1 MLSKFSVKKPFSVL
15 VMVVMILVFGGVSF
29 TKMTPDLFPNIDLPY
44 VMVMTAYPG
53 AAPEEVESKVTS
65 PMEQQMASLE
75 NLKKI
80 DSVSG
85 ESYSMILLEFN
96 SDADLSVVSV
106 DIRDKIDLVSGK
118 FDEQVQ
124 KPVVFKMNPNMMP
137 ITVAAVNQEGM
148 TTDGVSTLVEEELI
162 RQLEGVDGVAGVS
175 TAGMVENT
183 VHITLNQERIDEIN
197 EQIQAVV
204 NGKLSGAEASLA
216 GGIESAKAGQQQL
229 NGGKAAITE
238 GQQALAAQKELVGN
252 ALSQL
257 RILVIQREGLLKL
270 GLTEEAKKV
279 QATIDGIRSGMKAG
293 EAELAKVGVD
303 LSTIDKDL
311 ASINLAI
318 SNFNISMAVASDTLG
333 NQMAELTGTGAYLQ
347 SLTLQLEASMAE
359 MKESAKSAGAK
370 VNMDGMLTVE
380 NLSSLLKAQNMDLPA
395 GYIAQGE
402 QELLVSVGDK
412 FKGIEELIEM
422 VLVNPGIE
430 GIAPIKLSD
439 VATVSYMSNGEDTYA
454 KINGEDGVLLTFS
467 KQSDVSTAQ

>member
-162 RQLEGVDGVAGVS
+162 RQLEGVD
-175 TAGMVENT
+175 
-183 VHITLNQERIDEIN
+183 
-197 EQIQAVV
+197 
-204 NGKLSGAEASLA
+204 
-216 GGIESAKAGQQQL
+216 
-229 NGGKAAITE
+229 
-238 GQQALAAQKELVGN
+238 
-252 ALSQL
+252 
-257 RILVIQREGLLKL
+257 
-270 GLTEEAKKV
+270 
-279 QATIDGIRSGMKAG
+279 
-293 EAELAKVGVD
+293 
-303 LSTIDKDL
+303 
-311 ASINLAI
+311 
-318 SNFNISMAVASDTLG
+318 
-333 NQMAELTGTGAYLQ
+333 
-347 SLTLQLEASMAE
+347 
-359 MKESAKSAGAK
+359 
-370 VNMDGMLTVE
+370 
-380 NLSSLLKAQNMDLPA
+380 
-395 GYIAQGE
+395 
-402 QELLVSVGDK
+402 
-412 FKGIEELIEM
+412 
-422 VLVNPGIE
+422 
-430 GIAPIKLSD
+430 
-439 VATVSYMSNGEDTYA
+439 
-454 KINGEDGVLLTFS
+454 
-467 KQSDVSTAQ
+467 